1 MVDKDNYS
9 SLDVF
14 LLLKLPDI
22 YSMFLQLQSF
32 SWTWCNWEVSDMLLW
47 SNSFLYLMCGLCN
60 KSEVSCWFTCVIW
73 GICLENNKPGVVRSL
88 FNYCFLRKQLLS
100 HKALLIFVTLV
111 LIDAAKQEQ
120 ITFLCNIPVHY
131 RRAGDILP
139 RRIFTQKV
147 EVGQPNLY

>member
-1 MVDKDNYS
+1 
-9 SLDVF
+9 
-14 LLLKLPDI
+14 
-22 YSMFLQLQSF
+22 
-32 SWTWCNWEVSDMLLW
+32 
-47 SNSFLYLMCGLCN
+47 
-60 KSEVSCWFTCVIW
+60 
-73 GICLENNKPGVVRSL
+73 
-88 FNYCFLRKQLLS
+88 
-100 HKALLIFVTLV
+100 LLIFVTLV